1 MCEEIE
7 EFETPKKSISGSRNA
22 EYNTTARKASQV
34 KIILFEEKTWQL
46 KRPYQRPQ
54 KPFKASLWYST
65 GLLSTD
71 LPISRREDD
80 LIKGK

>member
-34 KIILFEEKTWQL
+34 KIILFEEKT
-46 KRPYQRPQ
+46 
-54 KPFKASLWYST
+54 
-65 GLLSTD
+65 
-71 LPISRREDD
+71 
-80 LIKGK
+80 